1 MRESVT
7 QKSRTLPGVLPT
19 NTTPKYETPR
29 LLYAHTAFEIHAMNV
44 DMDTDD
50 WLGCPTPLEMYQHQC
65 SLLVDELV
73 ETERMLRRARANIAG
88 LVQMNDLLMNG
99 KAQAEQQLSLASS
112 ELADLKGSLT
122 EPGVLSIRL
131 VAGQRDHFMRENQ
144 RLLAELR
151 ALKGPQP

>member
-1 MRESVT
+1 
-7 QKSRTLPGVLPT
+7 
-19 NTTPKYETPR
+19 
-29 LLYAHTAFEIHAMNV
+29 MNV

-50 WLGCPTPLEMYQHQC
+50 WLGCPTPLEMYKHQC
-65 SLLVDELV
+65 SILVDELV

-88 LVQMNDLLMNG
+88 LVQMNDLLMKG

-144 RLLAELR
+144 RLLAELK
-151 ALKGPQP
+151 ALHELHPSSSE

>member
-1 MRESVT
+1 
-7 QKSRTLPGVLPT
+7 
-19 NTTPKYETPR
+19 
-29 LLYAHTAFEIHAMNV
+29 MNV

-50 WLGCPTPLEMYQHQC
+50 WLGFPTPLEMYKHQC
-65 SLLVDELV
+65 SILVDELV

-88 LVQMNDLLMNG
+88 LVQMNDLLMKG
-99 KAQAEQQLSLASS
+99 KAQADQQLSLASS

-151 ALKGPQP
+151 TLKGPQP